1 MSPRHRGWVILT
13 IGIAGFV
20 GVGVALQ
27 LGAVVGGT
35 EAPSLSPLGGLVEVV
50 FGRVKA
56 STATWILLGLIGVAI
71 VYAVARFVPAKS
83 TRAGGEVEANDRIG
97 RASDFTSARE
107 KSRMKET
114 REVLH
119 PDAEKIGPGLPL
131 ACQGNRIIYQGWRQC
146 ALHIW
151 SPGRG
156 KTTSQVIPHAIAA
169 PGPLVM
175 TTNKV
180 DGVWEVIAA
189 RSTRGRIWI
198 CDPNDVLHRKRP
210 ADTRF
215 PMIEMVTDSTS
226 AEKVGLIFEKAT
238 HGLGD
243 EAGNVN
249 AHFDREGGKTLGRL
263 MLAAN
268 LGGLGDAE
276 IWQWT
281 QEMDSK
287 DAIQILRAHGL
298 TRQALALEGLERQPG
313 DTKGSVWSTAQR
325 CASPFEHEEVLETFR
340 TSDIPKERV
349 FNAARFVDSH
359 DTLILI
365 GDMLEG
371 GTSAYVSALVWN
383 VYTTAKEKSAEN
395 GGRLKTPLVMEL
407 DEVGNAVML
416 PELGNWYSHAG
427 SRGIIISSYLQ
438 SKDQGEDQFGV
449 KAFGKQKEA
458 SNVFVYGGGS
468 SDPRFLKDISDLI
481 GQYDHRVESSSSSY
495 SDGSGPSRSSS
506 DQVQQR
512 AIMSVAQ
519 LSRMAKG
526 TIYLKVDEGT
536 GLARTRYWFDDKRLR
551 DHIDPAKR
559 WLIEHESRLNTAQ
572 VEEMEKDT
580 EEEATTHV

>member
-27 LGAVVGGT
+27 LGAVLGGT

-56 STATWILLGLIGVAI
+56 ATATWVLLGLVGVAI

-83 TRAGGEVEANDRIG
+83 ARAGGEAEANDRIG
-97 RASDFTSARE
+97 RASAFTSARE
-107 KSRMKET
+107 SSRMKET

-169 PGPLVM
+169 PGAFVM

-198 CDPNDVLHRKRP
+198 CDPNDVLHRKRT

-238 HGLGD
+238 HGLGGD
-243 EAGNVN
+243 TGNVN

-268 LGGLGDAE
+268 LAGYGDAE
-276 IWQWT
+276 IFRWVT
-281 QEMDSK
+281 ETREEEAAK
-287 DAIQILRAHGL
+287 ILEANGL
-298 TRQALALEGLERQPG
+298 PRQAQALRGLAKQPG
-313 DTKGSVWSTAQR
+313 DTRGSVWATAQR
-325 CASPFEHEEVLETFR
+325 CASPFEHEGVLNTFR
-340 TSDIPKERV
+340 IQGIGSERV
-349 FNAARFVDSH
+349 FNAARFIQSQ

-365 GDMLEG
+365 GDLLEG
-371 GTSAYVSALVWN
+371 GTSAFVSALVWEIF
-383 VYTTAKEKSAEN
+383 TKAREQAAQN
-395 GGRLKTPLVMEL
+395 GGRLRTPLVMDL

-416 PELGNWYSHAG
+416 PELADWYSFAG
-427 SRGIIISSYLQ
+427 SSGIVISSYLQ
-438 SKDQGEDQFGV
+438 SRAQGQDQFGE
-449 KAFGKQKEA
+449 KGFEKLQGA

-468 SDPRFLKDISDLI
+468 QDTKFLKDIAELI
-481 GQYDHRVESSSSSY
+481 GRYDHRTESSSSSY
-495 SDGSGPSRSSS
+495 SDGTGPSRSSS

-512 AIMSVAQ
+512 EIMSVAQ
-519 LSRMAKG
+519 LSRMSKG
-526 TIYLKVDEGT
+526 TIYLSADDGA
-536 GLARTRYWFDDKRLR
+536 GLVSARYWFTDKVLR
-551 DHIDPAKR
+551 TQLGPAKQ
-559 WLIEHESRLNTAQ
+559 WLIDHESRLNEAQ
-572 VEEMEKDT
+572 INEMQQDIEQ
-580 EEEATTHV
+580 EMQAHE